1 MKLFLYDKFFEAF
14 IKLNKGTQKKVV
26 EFKKK
31 FQENS
36 KSAAIHLEPII
47 DFKDDSL
54 RTARIDQKYR
64 AILKVVGNGAYY
76 LLWVDNHDEA
86 MDWARNKR
94 FDWNQNTN
102 SMQVFSSEAV
112 VEAEQKERAAN
123 ADKAEA
129 RLLDRYKDAELEAI
143 GVPQALLPS
152 VRNIDGL
159 EELEALEKHLPRDA
173 FENLFY
179 LLDGEPIDRIIEEVQ
194 EGASL
199 VDDTSN
205 NNARSFVEVLNDDIL
220 ESALEGA
227 FDKWRHFLH
236 PSQKILVSSDYKGS
250 VKVSGGA
257 GTGKT
262 VAALHRLKHLV
273 EVKSDRRPVLF
284 TTYTKALTANLN
296 ALASSM
302 GVTSSAAT
310 ITNFDKLA
318 FDLASAAGVRVKG
331 DSVAFSSERVFQD
344 IWDDLVDRHP
354 TRFGA
359 EWYFREYEEI
369 VLYHDVT
376 SLQDYLKVPRS
387 GRGKAIGRRMR
398 AEVWEMMERFIA
410 QKGQVWHPHELYNA
424 VARHYNSPQARRPF
438 SHAIVDELQD
448 LSNIE
453 LRLLRSLVD
462 VGPNDLMLV
471 GDPMQSIY
479 NRKIN
484 FSKVGIHIR
493 GKRSKRLRINY
504 RTTEEIKKV
513 AMSVVEG
520 VHFDDFDGGE
530 ESKKGYVSL
539 IRGFR
544 PKYQMFARKYDEL
557 GYVCSAIKELLE
569 SGEALPSEIAVGC
582 RKRSGVK
589 DIESALHSMGV
600 PHFFMDGEKRIGNKN
615 GTVALTLHN
624 LKGLEFKHVFLIQV
638 NDETAPLKIYQKLDT
653 ESEAQRQKSEKS
665 LYYVAA
671 SRAIQS
677 LTITGFGNPSEWFE
691 KLMMEE

>member
-1 MKLFLYDKFFEAF
+1 M
-14 IKLNKGTQKKVV
+14 
-26 EFKKK
+26 
-31 FQENS
+31 S
-36 KSAAIHLEPII
+36 
-47 DFKDDSL
+47 
-54 RTARIDQKYR
+54 
-64 AILKVVGNGAYY
+64 
-76 LLWVDNHDEA
+76 
-86 MDWARNKR
+86 
-94 FDWNQNTN
+94 
-102 SMQVFSSEAV
+102 
-112 VEAEQKERAAN
+112 
-123 ADKAEA
+123 
-129 RLLDRYKDAELEAI
+129 
-143 GVPQALLPS
+143 
-152 VRNIDGL
+152 
-159 EELEALEKHLPRDA
+159 
-173 FENLFY
+173 
-179 LLDGEPIDRIIEEVQ
+179 
-194 EGASL
+194 
-199 VDDTSN
+199 
-205 NNARSFVEVLNDDIL
+205 
-220 ESALEGA
+220 
-227 FDKWRHFLH
+227 
-236 PSQKILVSSDYKGS
+236 
-250 VKVSGGA
+250 
-257 GTGKT
+257 
-262 VAALHRLKHLV
+262 
-273 EVKSDRRPVLF
+273 VLF

-318 FDLASAAGVRVKG
+318 FDVASAAGVRVKG

-359 EWYFREYEEI
+359 EWYFREYEDI

-376 SLQDYLKVPRS
+376 SLQDYLKVPFRKGKGDWPPHAS
-387 GRGKAIGRRMR
+387 GGMGNDGA
-398 AEVWEMMERFIA
+398 FIA
-410 QKGQVWHPHELYNA
+410 QKGPVWHPHELYNA

-600 PHFFMDGEKRIGNKN
+600 PHYFMDGEKRIGNKS

-638 NDETAPLKIYQKLDT
+638 NDETAPLKIYQQLDT
-653 ESEAQRQKSEKS
+653 ESEAQRQNPRN

-671 SRAIQS
+671 SRVI
-677 LTITGFGNPSEWFE
+677 NPSPHWI
-691 KLMMEE
+691 